1 MNTIKGTII
10 KLFDTNQV
18 SEKFAKREVVI
29 ETPDDYPQTV
39 IIQFTQNRT
48 ELLEPFKV
56 GDEVEININIRGRKW
71 VSPQGET
78 RYFNSLD
85 GWKIELVANESREEF
100 DQQSEEE
107 FSEDLP
113 F

>member
-10 KLFDTNQV
+10 ELFETNQI

-29 ETPDDYPQTV
+29 ETPEEYPQTV
-39 IIQFTQNRT
+39 IIQFTQTRT
-48 ELLEPFKV
+48 ELLDPFTV
-56 GDEVEININIRGRKW
+56 GDDVEINFNIRGRKW
-71 VSPQGET
+71 DSPKGEK

-85 GWKIELVANESREEF
+85 GWKIELVSNDNREEF
-100 DQQSEEE
+100 DEQQSEG
-107 FSEDLP
+107 DLP